1 MSGLDILVALERI
14 RLPALNLFFEGITY
28 LGAEE
33 AYVVVF
39 LIVYLCINR
48 RLGFRLFLAFVVSA
62 YVMAVCKELWAVP
75 RPYLAHP
82 HLLHPLALST
92 AEGYSMPSGHAL
104 LPTVVS
110 GYIAVHLR
118 SWRWRLIP
126 IAVIALVSFSRLYL
140 QLHWPADVLV
150 GLALGAVLL
159 GVYVKVTGWIDTGRL
174 KLSTLQCIA
183 VVAVTSTV
191 MYLFGEDL
199 QNGVPAAGALLGGGL
214 GYLALRHLD
223 NYREEA
229 SIAGHLLKVI
239 PSVTVLL
246 AGRYALGQTIGSAPP
261 ARMLTYAGMA
271 VTATLIIP
279 LVIQRLTRSRSQQC
293 ERAQ

>member
-1 MSGLDILVALERI
+1 MSGLDMLVALERI

-33 AYVVVF
+33 AYLLVF
-39 LIVYLCINR
+39 IVVYLCINR

-82 HLLHPLALST
+82 DLVHPLALST

-104 LPTVVS
+104 LPTVVW
-110 GYIAVHLR
+110 GYVALQLR

-126 IAVIALVSFSRLYL
+126 VAIIMLVSFSRLYL

-150 GLALGAVLL
+150 GLALGAALL

-174 KLSTLQCIA
+174 KLSTLQCVA
-183 VVAVTSTV
+183 VVVVAGTV

-199 QNGVPAAGALLGGGL
+199 PNGVAAAGALLGGGL

-223 NYREEA
+223 NYTEEA
-229 SIAGHLLKVI
+229 SIGGHLLKVI
-239 PSVTVLL
+239 PSVALLL
-246 AGRYALGQTIGSAPP
+246 AGRYALRQTIGSAPL
-261 ARMLTYAGMA
+261 AQMLTYATIGF
-271 VTATLIIP
+271 TATLIIP
-279 LVIQRLTRSRSQQC
+279 MIIVAVAGTRSQV
-293 ERAQ
+293 